1 MKRYEIEDL
10 INSNRDIKKAY
21 EVFRE
26 KYRRYEIFDI
36 YAVNHFEKP
45 IIEVYIYYYD
55 CNYNKRKFEYYEK
68 SEL

>member
-26 KYRRYEIFDI
+26 KYRRYEIYDI
-36 YAVNHFEKP
+36 YAVNHFEKS
-45 IIEVYIYYYD
+45 IIEV
-55 CNYNKRKFEYYEK
+55 
-68 SEL
+68 

>member
-10 INSNRDIKKAY
+10 INSNSDIKKAY
-21 EVFRE
+21 EFFRE
-26 KYRRYEIFDI
+26 KYRRYEIIDM

-68 SEL
+68 